1 MRGKRMEYNKIIQG
15 DCVEVLKTMPDNCI
29 DTIIT
34 DPPYGLGFMGKQWDT
49 FDKNQFGKAGEEGQN
64 DLKVKKNFNILPRY
78 KTDGL
83 YDFTKNW
90 AKECLRVL
98 KPGGTAL
105 IFAGSRTQHKI
116 ACGVEDAGFIL
127 FDTITWLYG
136 SGFPKSTSIY
146 KQLNKKGIC
155 GIMVVYEKT
164 KSNSKT
170 NEKKTSRTTEEE
182 YSSKYPLRFMWKTNI
197 SQTFNIEKKQG
208 EILQSGLQKQSLQI
222 QQSQSTDNV
231 RQRQSSLERWGYI
244 QTNERELQRC
254 KVCALSE
261 RIFINGEEGWLCNGT
276 PFSDSKAYWKMLKE
290 NRMCPSYRPQST
302 QQQNIQS
309 DIIPKQY
316 NTQEIRGD
324 AEEWKGW
331 GTHLKPAFEPII
343 CARKPNEGSYANN
356 ALKWGVAGLNIDGG
370 RIPYEEGGNIASNP
384 LLRKNSGAKI
394 MCGNDNN
401 GTSFKIKPY
410 PMKMNITAK
419 GRFPAN
425 IILDETYIQLLT
437 LKGNC
442 DKIIEKTIGE
452 YYDNYEV
459 PSMWKRVPDLPEQS
473 ERWEREVL
481 QQKVLLESSKKLP
494 TTNAR
499 EKTQREVVRENEAEQ
514 EEYTEGEGKQ
524 KISGLVLQQ
533 GVQEHKLRRTKPKGI
548 KDSKTDD
555 WQRGDIRT
563 QINNGNENGQIIKEK
578 RNSSSQ
584 ERDKERQQDRE
595 FRDNQQYQSYTNSFQ
610 IDREEQG
617 INKGERKI
625 EILISD
631 IPSQWLKYFEP
642 TGFSIIDPNSSGR
655 LLDEQSGVL
664 KTGGRNINSHSEQNK
679 SSFIFKGTEYEGYNQ
694 HDRQGGASRFFYCAK
709 SSKAERNRGCE
720 GLEEKQVNDGR
731 NKLPDNAY
739 QRGKSFRSN
748 THPTVKPLS
757 LMKYL
762 CTITKTP
769 TGGIV
774 LDPFCGSGTTLMACK
789 ETGRD
794 YIGIEKDKEY
804 VEIARKR
811 IKAIPETLF

>member
-1 MRGKRMEYNKIIQG
+1 MGNS
-15 DCVEVLKTMPDNCI
+15 N
-29 DTIIT
+29 IT
-34 DPPYGLGFMGKQWDT
+34 APATPE
-49 FDKNQFGKAGEEGQN
+49 A
-64 DLKVKKNFNILPRY
+64 ILWN
-78 KTDGL
+78 G
-83 YDFTKNW
+83 W
-90 AKECLRVL
+90 
-98 KPGGTAL
+98 
-105 IFAGSRTQHKI
+105 
-116 ACGVEDAGFIL
+116 
-127 FDTITWLYG
+127 
-136 SGFPKSTSIY
+136 KSH
-146 KQLNKKGIC
+146 G
-155 GIMVVYEKT
+155 
-164 KSNSKT
+164 
-170 NEKKTSRTTEEE
+170 
-182 YSSKYPLRFMWKTNI
+182 
-197 SQTFNIEKKQG
+197 
-208 EILQSGLQKQSLQI
+208 
-222 QQSQSTDNV
+222 
-231 RQRQSSLERWGYI
+231 
-244 QTNERELQRC
+244 
-254 KVCALSE
+254 
-261 RIFINGEEGWLCNGT
+261 
-276 PFSDSKAYWKMLKE
+276 
-290 NRMCPSYRPQST
+290 
-302 QQQNIQS
+302 
-309 DIIPKQY
+309 
-316 NTQEIRGD
+316 
-324 AEEWKGW
+324 
-331 GTHLKPAFEPII
+331 LKPAYEPILV
-343 CARKPNEGSYANN
+343 AMKPNEGSYANN

-370 RIPYEEGGNIASNP
+370 RIGT
-384 LLRKNSGAKI
+384 
-394 MCGNDNN
+394 NDNLN
-401 GTSFKIKPY
+401 GGIYSGKGKCKTVADHQWGFQKRDGQYKQP
-410 PMKMNITAK
+410 T

-473 ERWEREVL
+473 EGWEREVL

-578 RNSSSQ
+578 RNSSAQ

-664 KTGGRNINSHSEQNK
+664 KSGAIKNGARAG
-679 SSFIFKGTEYEGYNQ
+679 SSFSISGEIGKRKHTYSLSATE
-694 HDRQGGASRFFYCAK
+694 GGASRFFYCAK
-709 SSKAERNRGCE
+709 ASKSERNKGCE
-720 GLEEKQVNDGR
+720 GLEEKKVKYENTF
-731 NKLPDNAY
+731 
-739 QRGKSFRSN
+739 KSAEWNIDPRSPN
-748 THPTVKPLS
+748 GGYKVKHDTKHFNHHPTVKPLS

-789 ETGRD
+789 ETGRE
-794 YIGIEKDKEY
+794 YIGIEKDKDY
-804 VEIARKR
+804 IEIARKR
-811 IKAIPETLF
+811 INAIPATLF